1 MAAVIWQKR
10 AWPIYWQFLSKQEST
25 NLVQQQA
32 LLRPVFKLLS
42 SYEIVVIRDR
52 GFRSVRLAQWLDERG
67 VYFALRQKHNTYIQ
81 IETQQYNSLNTLG
94 LAPGVKRDIKSVKV
108 TKNCGFERGA
118 IAAYWKR
125 KYRGKVEKE
134 AWYILTNL
142 ESLEAAI
149 KTYQKRSGI
158 DAMLKDCKSGGYNLE
173 NSQASALRLT
183 RLVLLIAIAYTIG
196 GINGQKLQ
204 QQAGQKY
211 ISRVQELQ
219 RYAKHDDGH
228 LTVAK

>member
-1 MAAVIWQKR
+1 
-10 AWPIYWQFLSKQEST
+10 
-25 NLVQQQA
+25 
-32 LLRPVFKLLS
+32 
-42 SYEIVVIRDR
+42 
-52 GFRSVRLAQWLDERG
+52 
-67 VYFALRQKHNTYIQ
+67 
-81 IETQQYNSLNTLG
+81 
-94 LAPGVKRDIKSVKV
+94 
-108 TKNCGFERGA
+108 
-118 IAAYWKR
+118 
-125 KYRGKVEKE
+125 
-134 AWYILTNL
+134 
-142 ESLEAAI
+142 
-149 KTYQKRSGI
+149 
-158 DAMLKDCKSGGYNLE
+158 MLKDCKSGGYNLE